1 MVENVVSKISVEED
15 SGEENNFCV
24 YRKRNDRFEE
34 LISEFEDTPP
44 ILNTSSL
51 NKLSSKDDL
60 IKKILKSDKHISTI
74 IDHYHMSREFIFQ
87 LLKNYG
93 LFDLS
98 KEESDILLRTFFS
111 NDLVSNIP
119 VNDSVLELT
128 DDFIISE
135 PETTDDEDEDS
146 DEEED
151 EEMSAPQSEEEEAE
165 AEADEHPSFLNKSVL
180 EVPEE
185 KPREQIKD
193 YPTKHLST
201 IDSIQTM
208 SSAQFARK
216 NDFMYTE
223 INKKKEQIAKV
234 TSLKDSISEM
244 LRQSLDKSSP
254 ISQKVTIMN
263 FIKKKDFP
271 ITFEASFFDVCDEN
285 GDLIFDQKT
294 LDIWC
299 DAIERIENASTQA
312 FDCSQLIIMGS
323 LYGLEYLANFFGIK
337 ELTSLRSEIDNPNGF
352 GHHLDGTKKRITNI
366 INNHMPNNPLV
377 DFMMFIGNVYMKN
390 KVFK

>member
-1 MVENVVSKISVEED
+1 MTSENVMSKISIEED
-15 SGEENNFCV
+15 HTDEIEHERYRIRNN
-24 YRKRNDRFEE
+24 RFEE
-34 LISEFEDTPP
+34 LISEFSDAPP
-44 ILNTSSL
+44 ILNASSL
-51 NKLSSKDDL
+51 NKLSSKDDF

-74 IDHYHMSREFIFQ
+74 IDNYHMSREFVFQ

-93 LFDLS
+93 LFNIS
-98 KEESDILLRTFFS
+98 KEESDILLHTFFS
-111 NDLVSNIP
+111 NDLVSSVQ
-119 VNDSVLELT
+119 VNDSVIELY
-128 DDFIISE
+128 
-135 PETTDDEDEDS
+135 DDEDEEDGNYALSEEDS
-146 DEEED
+146 ENDSNNDEEDD
-151 EEMSAPQSEEEEAE
+151 EFDEGNNEEV
-165 AEADEHPSFLNKSVL
+165 VL
-180 EVPEE
+180 EPSQEVNIPLEPE
-185 KPREQIKD
+185 IKIKE

-201 IDSIQTM
+201 LDSIQTM
-208 SSAQFARK
+208 SSAQFERK
-216 NDFMYTE
+216 NNFMYTE
-223 INKKKEQIAKV
+223 VNKKKEQIAKI

-271 ITFEASFFDVCDEN
+271 ITFEVGFFDVCDEN

-294 LDIWC
+294 LDNWC

-352 GHHLDGTKKRITNI
+352 GYHLDGTKKRITNI
-366 INNHMPNNPLV
+366 INNNIPNNPIV
-377 DFMMFIGNVYMKN
+377 DMLMFIGNVYMKN